1 MFGSYQM
8 YFIVKFVASCKNEDD
23 AKLSYEVALL
33 LLFLF
38 FQLRNLGQNTW
49 KKWNNLVK
57 KTSAKMK
64 MTPNSVMKLHIDSSS
79 TDVNSRKGNT

>member
-8 YFIVKFVASCKNEDD
+8 YFIVKFVASRKNEDD

-64 MTPNSVMKLHIDSSS
+64 MTPNSVMKVHIDSSS